1 MSWAEVK
8 KINSNMSISLDEL
21 LTQILAG
28 GQREYIYESRT
39 YTIPYSGVYT
49 IRAFEGLY
57 GSYGKVVKNFTK
69 GEILTITIS
78 SGNLTITSNLQS
90 TTVFH
95 INLSKDSYV
104 NSNSADS
111 VRALAI
117 GGAEIYTD
125 GGNAYVNSNNGIA
138 AGGGGSGGGN
148 QSSSDNTY
156 YYKGHNGGSAYAW
169 GNNVYALGGG
179 GGGSGVSV
187 SYNANH
193 TEFGIGGNAYI
204 NGNALSNF
212 CSPTSLNSG
221 KGYNGGARF
230 HSSSW
235 DYGGYGGNGGCGGGC
250 GYERYYYNAS
260 SDFPG
265 GGIGYFSDGGYINGS
280 SAKGGD
286 EQTIAGRNNAVNTM
300 SRSPKGYFV
309 GGHGGGSDNNACA
322 GGTGGFL
329 GGIGAKAQ
337 NYNGGAGG
345 YSPYGFGGAGGDTS
359 DNHANNSAGKG
370 GDGKI
375 FGGQG
380 GSGYVN
386 SNSGNGGNGYY
397 PGKGGTVRSPNT
409 GLNGNDGI
417 ALTNNM
423 IIGTA
428 PLRGMTPTTSIVIV
442 EYGDSPEDF

>member
-78 SGNLTITSNLQS
+78 NGSLTITSNLQS

-117 GGAEIYTD
+117 GGAEIYKD
-125 GGNAYVNSNNGIA
+125 GGNAYVRSNNGIA
-138 AGGGGSGGGN
+138 AGGGGAGGGN
-148 QSSSDNTY
+148 NSTNSSNTY
-156 YYKGHNGGSAYAW
+156 YYIGHNGGAAYAW

-179 GGGSGVSV
+179 GGGSGLSR
-187 SYNANH
+187 NASNNQ
-193 TEFGIGGNAYI
+193 FGIGGNAYI
-204 NGNALSNF
+204 NGVALNDY
-212 CSPTSLNSG
+212 CSINSLSSG
-221 KGYNGGARF
+221 KGYNGENS
-230 HSSSW
+230 HSPSSW
-235 DYGGYGGNGGCGGGC
+235 DYGGQGGNGGCGGGC
-250 GYERYYYNAS
+250 GFDRYEYNTTSA
-260 SDFPG
+260 FMG
-265 GGIGYFSDGGYINGS
+265 GGFGYFSDGGYINGG
-280 SAKGGD
+280 SARGGD
-286 EQTIAGRNNAVNTM
+286 EIESVSRTSVNTM
-300 SRSPKGYFV
+300 ARSPKGYFV
-309 GGHGGGSDNNACA
+309 GGHGGGSGNNACA

-329 GGIGAKAQ
+329 GGVGAKAQ
-337 NYNGGAGG
+337 HYNGGAGG
-345 YSPYGFGGAGGDTS
+345 YSPYGFGGEGGNTS
-359 DNHANNSAGKG
+359 ESSTNNSAGKG

-380 GSGYVN
+380 GSGYIN
-386 SNSGNGGNGYY
+386 SNGGNGGNGYY
-397 PGKGGTVRSPNT
+397 PGKGGIMRSPNT
-409 GLNGNDGI
+409 GSNGSDGI

>member
-39 YTIPYSGVYT
+39 YIVPYSGVYT

-78 SGNLTITSNLQS
+78 SGLLTITSNLQDTS
-90 TTVFH
+90 VFH
-95 INLSKDSYV
+95 INLTKDSYV
-104 NSNSADS
+104 NSSSGDS

-117 GGAEIYTD
+117 GGSEIYAD
-125 GGNAYVNSNNGIA
+125 GGSAYVRSNNGIA

-148 QSSSDNTY
+148 HSSSSSNIY
-156 YYKGHNGGSAYAW
+156 YYIGHNGGAAYAW

-179 GGGSGVSV
+179 GGGSGLSRN
-187 SYNANH
+187 SSNN
-193 TEFGIGGNAYI
+193 EFGIGGNAYI
-204 NGNALSNF
+204 NGVALNDY
-212 CSPTSLNSG
+212 CSINSLTSG
-221 KGYNGGARF
+221 KGYNGENSHHTTYYDF
-230 HSSSW
+230 
-235 DYGGYGGNGGCGGGC
+235 GGQGGNGGCGGGC
-250 GYERYYYNAS
+250 GFDRYAYNTANA
-260 SDFPG
+260 FMG
-265 GGIGYFSDGGYINGS
+265 GGYGYFSDGGYINGA
-280 SAKGGD
+280 SARGGD
-286 EQTIAGRNNAVNTM
+286 EKTITDSSNSVNTM
-300 SRSPKGYFV
+300 ARSPKGYFI
-309 GGHGGGSDNNACA
+309 GGSGGGSYYNACN

-329 GGIGAKAQ
+329 GGDGGNAQ
-337 NYNGGAGG
+337 RNNGGNGG
-345 YSPYGFGGAGGDTS
+345 YSPYGFGGNGGW
-359 DNHANNSAGKG
+359 ANNSSSSTYAGKG

-375 FGGQG
+375 FGGKG
-380 GSGYVN
+380 GEGN
-386 SNSGNGGNGYY
+386 SNSTAGNGGNGYY
-397 PGKGGTVRSPNT
+397 PGKGGKAASETRYGS
-409 GLNGNDGI
+409 DGI
-417 ALTNNM
+417 ALTNNL

>member
-21 LTQILAG
+21 LLQVLSG
-28 GQREYIYESRT
+28 GQREYIYEDRIYRVP
-39 YTIPYSGVYT
+39 YTGTYT
-49 IRAFEGLY
+49 IRAFEGKY
-57 GSYGKVVKNFTK
+57 GSYGKVVKTFTK
-69 GEILTITIS
+69 GELLTISIAE
-78 SGNLTITSNLQS
+78 GALTITSNLQD
-90 TTVFH
+90 TAVFH
-95 INLSKDSYV
+95 INLTKDSFV

-111 VRALAI
+111 IRALAI

-148 QSSSDNTY
+148 NISSSSNAN

-179 GGGSGVSV
+179 GGGSGASTNN
-187 SYNANH
+187 SH

-204 NGNALSNF
+204 NGTALSNF

-221 KGYNGGARF
+221 KGYNGGARY

-250 GYERYYYNAS
+250 GYERYDYNTS
-260 SDFPG
+260 SDFQG
-265 GGIGYFSDGGYINGS
+265 GGIGYFSDGGYINGA

-286 EQTIAGRNNAVNTM
+286 EELSSSSYTAANRMA
-300 SRSPKGYFV
+300 RSPKGYFV
-309 GGHGGGSDNNACA
+309 GGKGGGHPYNASN
-322 GGTGGFL
+322 GGAGGFL
-329 GGIGAKAQ
+329 GGTGASAQ
-337 NYNGGAGG
+337 RGNGGNGG
-345 YSPYGFGGAGGDTS
+345 YSPYGFGGNGGW
-359 DNHANNSAGKG
+359 ANNGAANTYGGKG

-375 FGGQG
+375 FGGYG
-380 GSGYVN
+380 GNAQYNGHG
-386 SNSGNGGNGYY
+386 GNGGNGYY
-397 PGKGGTVRSPNT
+397 AGMGGIS
-409 GLNGNDGI
+409 GAGINGTNGI
-417 ALTNNM
+417 EIINNR

-428 PLRGMTPTTSIVIV
+428 PLAGMTQATSIVII
-442 EYGDSPEDF
+442 EYGDSPEEF